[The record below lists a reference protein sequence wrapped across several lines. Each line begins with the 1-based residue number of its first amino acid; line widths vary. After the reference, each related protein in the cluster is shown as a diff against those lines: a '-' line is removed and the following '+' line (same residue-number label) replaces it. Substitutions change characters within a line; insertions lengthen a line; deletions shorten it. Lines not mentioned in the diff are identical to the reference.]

1 MGDRRHSE
9 RQGRG
14 AETLT
19 MIYLRLTGH
28 HILAHRWRGR
38 TGEID
43 IVARRGNVIIFCE
56 VKFRRHPDE
65 SGTPLPRQQ
74 RRICRAA
81 QEFAS
86 RHRLSDSAEW
96 RFDLVQ
102 ISPPFRGS
110 VKPVRHLKDAWRCDG
125 RYDG

>member
-1 MGDRRHSE
+1 MGDRRQSE
-9 RQGRG
+9 RDGRG
-14 AETLT
+14 AETLA

-28 HILAHRWRGR
+28 RIMAHRWRGR

-43 IVARRGNVIIFCE
+43 IVARRRRVIIFCE

-65 SGTPLPRQQ
+65 SGIPSPRQR

-81 QEFAS
+81 EEFTS
-86 RHRLSDSAEW
+86 QQRLSDNAEL

-102 ISPPFRGS
+102 ISPPLRARLWPF
-110 VKPVRHLKDAWRCDG
+110 RHLKDAWRCDA
-125 RYDG
+125 

>member
-1 MGDRRHSE
+1 MGDRRQSE

-14 AETLT
+14 AETLA

-28 HILAHRWRGR
+28 RIVAHRWRGR
-38 TGEID
+38 SGEID
-43 IVARRGNVIIFCE
+43 IVARRHRVIIFCE

-65 SGTPLPRQQ
+65 TGIPSPQKR

-81 QEFAS
+81 EEFTF
-86 RHRLSDSAEW
+86 RQLLSNSAEW

-102 ISPPFRGS
+102 ISPPFRARLW
-110 VKPVRHLKDAWRCDG
+110 PVRHLKDAWRCDA
-125 RYDG
+125 